1 MRVGLD
7 VVCDEG
13 GWMRC
18 ECWVGECGVG
28 VATLMESSAIHEPC
42 MHILVSPLQFIEL
55 CSQQQNRFFAD
66 LR

>member
-1 MRVGLD
+1 
-7 VVCDEG
+7 
-13 GWMRC
+13 MRC
-18 ECWVGECGVG
+18 VCGVG